1 MIPQHLSNS
10 VEHPTPA
17 FVVEAAREVMGGI
30 DLDPASCGE
39 ANKVVRATTYYSLA
53 LLHDGLTFE
62 WNGRVFLNPPGGK
75 APKYWQEHYKSRSN
89 AVCWWRKLLD
99 EYFVGRC
106 SEAIFIGFN
115 LDILQASQG
124 QEEWPDVL
132 KFPLCVP
139 SRRIAFTGKDP
150 THGNVI
156 AYLPNYLPNRP
167 GSSYKFKEVFERLGS
182 VSI

>member
-10 VEHPTPA
+10 VEHPTPL
-17 FVVEAAREVMGGI
+17 FIVEAAREVMGGI
-30 DLDPASCGE
+30 DLDPASCTA
-39 ANKVVRATTYYSLA
+39 ANEVVRALTYYA
-53 LLHDGLTFE
+53 LPHDGLTFD
-62 WNGRVFLNPPGGK
+62 WYGRVFLNPPGGK
-75 APKYWQEHYKSRSN
+75 SGKDWGERYKSRSN
-89 AVCWWRKLLD
+89 AVVWWRKLLD
-99 EYFVGRC
+99 EYFEGHC
-106 SEAIFIGFN
+106 SEAIFVGFN

-139 SRRIAFTGKDP
+139 SKRIAFTGKDP

-156 AYLPNYLPNRP
+156 VYLPNLNRH
-167 GSSYKFKEVFERLGS
+167 KFEAAFRDIGS